1 MATKAK
7 GKGTK
12 KKTSESSAKKEENE
26 VIADF
31 EKHIYDLQQMLEIS
45 RSFCTTIELNPLVES
60 ILYIAMA
67 QMRVTGAGIFV
78 INELND
84 EKGYVLSDHYSGI
97 AIDPTI
103 EYRISIDSKLVEFFT
118 QSNNVFTLS
127 ELKEYVPDAGKE
139 FSMLET
145 LSPSLVV
152 PLILKNRL
160 NGILVMGERIFID
173 GMESAYTNY
182 ERDEIQTIASLAS
195 VAVHNASLIEQ
206 ASTDMMT
213 HLKLKFF
220 FFNILEDKLDN
231 AFAQNEKLSILMFD
245 IDFFKK
251 FNDTYGHACGDYVL
265 QHVAKIIKDS
275 IRDEDMA
282 CRYGGEEFTVM
293 LCNTDVEGAYLVAE
307 RIRKRIEETELVY
320 ENNKMNLTIS
330 GGISV
335 FSVDDNPVRSARALV
350 DQADKALYV
359 SKANGR
365 NRVSVAD
372 GEEIK

>member
-1 MATKAK
+1 MATRKRASRKSSK
-7 GKGTK
+7 GS
-12 KKTSESSAKKEENE
+12 SENKESEM
-26 VIADF
+26 IAQF

-45 RSFCTTIELNPLVES
+45 RSFCTTIELDPLVES

-78 INELND
+78 LNELKD
-84 EKGYVLSDHYSGI
+84 DGASYVLFDNYSGI
-97 AIDPTI
+97 AVYPTV
-103 EYRISIDSKLVEFFT
+103 EYKIPIDSKIVGFFT
-118 QSNNVFTLS
+118 ASNNVFTLD
-127 ELKEYVPDAGKE
+127 ELREYVPDCKE
-139 FSMLET
+139 LDIIASLN
-145 LSPSLVV
+145 PSLVV

-173 GMESAYTNY
+173 GMESSYTNY

-195 VAVHNASLIEQ
+195 VAVHNAFLIEQ

-231 AFAQNEKLSILMFD
+231 AFAQNENLSVLMFD

-293 LCNTDVEGAYLVAE
+293 LCGTGREEALLVSD
-307 RIRKRIEETELVY
+307 RIRKNIEESVLSY
-320 ENNKMNLTIS
+320 EGNEMHLTIS

-335 FSVDDNPVRSARALV
+335 FSVDENPVRSARILV
-350 DQADKALYV
+350 DQADKALYI
-359 SKANGR
+359 SKKNGR
-365 NRVSVAD
+365 NQISVYE
-372 GEEIK
+372 GGQEQ